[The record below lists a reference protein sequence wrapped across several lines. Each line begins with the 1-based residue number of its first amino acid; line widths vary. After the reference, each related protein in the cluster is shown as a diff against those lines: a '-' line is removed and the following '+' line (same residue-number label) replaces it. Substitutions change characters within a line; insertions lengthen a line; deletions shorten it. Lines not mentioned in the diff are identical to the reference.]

1 MGFLSVLGMAHKLAA
16 ERIAP
21 GDPAVDATVGG
32 GNDTLLLARSVG
44 RGGIVYGFDIQ
55 EEALERA
62 RRKLAAEGE
71 ALHERVELILADHSQ
86 MAERL
91 PGQLRGKL
99 AAVMFNLGY
108 LPGGDPAVITLPPT
122 TLKALATAAEWL
134 KPGGVLTVVVYPGH
148 PGGREEA
155 DAVEAW
161 CRSLPQDRFQ
171 VLLYRLF
178 GHDDR
183 PYLLAVE
190 KSKKSPRR
198 STPVDPDDETD
209 SETDV

>member
-44 RGGIVYGFDIQ
+44 KGGVVYGFDIQ

-71 ALHERVELILADHSQ
+71 AASGRVELILADHAQ

-91 PGQLRGKL
+91 PAQVRGKL
-99 AAVMFNLGY
+99 GAVMFNLGY
-108 LPGGDPAVITLPPT
+108 LPGGDSAVITLPPT

-134 KPGGVLTVVVYPGH
+134 KPGGVLTIVVYPGH

-155 DAVEAW
+155 EAVEAW

-178 GHDDR
+178 GHEDR

-190 KSKKSPRR
+190 KRKKPARR
-198 STPVDPDDETD
+198 AMLADRKDETD
-209 SETDV
+209 PLDV

>member
-1 MGFLSVLGMAHKLAA
+1 MGFLSVLGMAHRLAA

-71 ALHERVELILADHSQ
+71 ALSGRVEFILADHAQ
-86 MAERL
+86 MAGRL
-91 PGQLRGKL
+91 PGQVRGKL
-99 AAVMFNLGY
+99 GAVMFNLGY

-134 KPGGVLTVVVYPGH
+134 KPGGVLTIVVYPGH

-155 DAVEAW
+155 EAVEAW
-161 CRSLPQDRFQ
+161 CRSLPRDRYQ

-190 KSKKSPRR
+190 KSKKPSRQAIPADH
-198 STPVDPDDETD
+198 TDETEQMD
-209 SETDV
+209 A